1 VSNLSTNK
9 YLLSVL
15 LCCLLAMGTT
25 AQQNNKRSAVA
36 TDTSAVTKKD
46 TSKIIIHSP
55 RTATIRSAMIPGWGQ
70 AYNKKY
76 WKIPLVY
83 GALGTCVGF
92 FIYNRN
98 EYVAARDA
106 YRYKMDND
114 PSNDAL
120 INPKFRPIDPEAV
133 RQYRNAIRQNVDY
146 SVLAFLVCWGLNVVD
161 ATVDGH
167 LNSFEV
173 NDNLSLRIKPGYQPQ
188 TQQKSVG
195 LVFTFGSKQ
204 TR

>member
-1 VSNLSTNK
+1 MSNLSTK
-9 YLLSVL
+9 KHLLSVL
-15 LCCLLAMGTT
+15 LCCLLAMSTT

-106 YRYKMDND
+106 YRYMMDSD

-120 INPKFRPIDPEAV
+120 IAPKFRPIDPEAV